1 MMAGQGQLASL
12 TLYEKAVMNAVRG
25 LTLIATGRK
34 WASQPVLFGCI
45 STGVLFSYAKRQ
57 SQSIVSAVKAVRD
70 LIACGRLAR
79 SASDGGS
86 TERQAYDRQQLH

>member
-1 MMAGQGQLASL
+1 MTFGATRRKS
-12 TLYEKAVMNAVRG
+12 AV
-25 LTLIATGRK
+25 
-34 WASQPVLFGCI
+34 QPHFLSCI

-79 SASDGGS
+79 SALDGGS
-86 TERQAYDRQQLH
+86 TERQAHDRQQLH